1 MLENHKM
8 KKLFLY
14 IFLGLLWCNVS
25 FAYDSKMCITL
36 KLSLTECIKKKAEC
50 KKMLLSEKQC
60 SEKIRKDRRLENT
73 NKLLENIK
81 NQNEKNEEISEQTDK
96 FKGKYYCEQKD
107 DSGEITAWSEILL
120 RNFNVVNKTLSL
132 TKDAKKYFFVE
143 QGSQDKKFAMYD
155 EGKLK
160 WFDIDLEMERLFYD
174 YIEIVNGSTKNKALV
189 TTLFDDYKKFDK
201 LYQELE
207 NSKKNHSGPIHKN
220 DKYFRDLENYFYAS
234 NALFK
239 ERIKNN
245 NFL

>member
-1 MLENHKM
+1 
-8 KKLFLY
+8 
-14 IFLGLLWCNVS
+14 
-25 FAYDSKMCITL
+25 MCITL
-36 KLSLTECIKKKAEC
+36 KLSPSECFKKSSEC
-50 KKMLLSEKQC
+50 KKLLLSEKQC
-60 SEKIRKDRRLENT
+60 SEKIRKERRLENI
-73 NKLLENIK
+73 NRLIENTK
-81 NQNEKNEEISEQTDK
+81 KQNEKNEEISEQTDK
-96 FKGKYYCEQKD
+96 FKENYYCEQKN
-107 DSGEITAWSEILL
+107 DSGEITASTEILL
-120 RNFNVVNKTLSL
+120 RNFNVVSKTFSL

-143 QGSQDKKFAMYD
+143 QPSQDKKFAIYY

-160 WFDIDLEMERLFYD
+160 WFDIDLGTESLFYD
-174 YIEIVNGSTKNKALV
+174 YIEIVNGSTKNKTLV

-245 NFL
+245 NFSAIFDGDCK

>member
-1 MLENHKM
+1 M
-8 KKLFLY
+8 KKKSRSKKTNGDYNKGQY
-14 IFLGLLWCNVS
+14 IAIVIIIVVLIKILTKCDFDEMTKKETPSERQKRV
-25 FAYDSKMCITL
+25 TT
-36 KLSLTECIKKKAEC
+36 KLI
-50 KKMLLSEKQC
+50 
-60 SEKIRKDRRLENT
+60 ENT
-73 NKLLENIK
+73 KK
-81 NQNEKNEEISEQTDK
+81 QNEKNEEINEQTDK
-96 FKGKYYCEQKD
+96 FQENYYCEQKD

-132 TKDAKKYFFVE
+132 TKDAKKHFFVK

-160 WFDIDLEMERLFYD
+160 WFDIDLGMERLFYD

-201 LYQELE
+201 LYRELE

-245 NFL
+245 NFSVIFDADCK